1 LYDWELEDLPAEL
14 RWREGM
20 LRVEAVISASAE
32 TVSRETLLR
41 VVGRDCSI
49 DLLIDDLV
57 EEPRPALRARVRY
70 RRLAASHPHPLRR
83 HHSRLGG
90 ANRGRGRGAVGLR
103 GDGDSCNQA

>member
-1 LYDWELEDLPAEL
+1 MPAEL

-57 EEPRPALRARVRY
+57 EELRDPPYVTGGWQHRTRTRFADTIRAS
-70 RRLAASHPHPLRR
+70 AAPIG
-83 HHSRLGG
+83 GG
-90 ANRGRGRGAVGLR
+90 AAALSDFEAMGKAAIKRRRN
-103 GDGDSCNQA
+103 